1 MLQRRCAASR
11 LLILLAGLVFS
22 VPLFAASI
30 DPVNKY
36 AWAENAG
43 WINWRDTVN
52 NYGSAQVFAD
62 HLEGY
67 VWAENIGWIRLG
79 SFSGGGTHPYANTTA
94 VNYGV
99 NRAGTNLS
107 GYAWSEAAGWVNF
120 APTGGGV
127 TIDATTGQFDGYAW
141 SENVGWIH
149 LRNASPAYNVAILT
163 GGAVTLT
170 SSLNPSTVSQSVTFT
185 ATVAGTPT
193 PTGTVDFT
201 ADSVA
206 ITGCTA
212 NALTSGATTCTTA
225 DLSVG
230 SHAIAAVYSGDGNY
244 PSATGTLTQTV
255 EAPTTVNPT
264 GPGYGSTPAPE
275 QTLNLGLISVG
286 AYGTGNLLI
295 RNTGDARLDIS
306 TLTLSGPN
314 AGDFRVDPTSL
325 SIHNGGPAQ
334 TLLLTCT
341 PTATGYRTAT
351 LTVTHNATIGNPA
364 HYPLACTGV
373 AETAQLTVSTTGLG
387 AVTSS
392 PSGITC
398 GSDCTER
405 YAPDTIVTLTATPSR
420 STTFLGW
427 SGGCAGAAAVCTV
440 TMNTAKTVT
449 AAFSGIAPP
458 RTILGVLRHGQW
470 YLDRNGNQ
478 AWDECG
484 ADSCHSFGQTGDRPM
499 AGHWDGGS
507 RSLIGVFRP
516 DTAQGF
522 LDRNGNGQWDGCVAD
537 SCYLFG
543 QIGDLPVAGDW
554 IGGGFAQIGVFR
566 NGQWFLDANGNGT
579 WDQCGADLCSSF
591 GQLGDLPVV
600 GDWNGDGKADVG
612 VFRAGNWYI
621 DANGNGA
628 WDDCGIDRCIL
639 KDASQPSAGFGQHGD
654 LPVIG
659 DWTGDGVVKM
669 GVFRAESGSWH
680 FDANGN
686 GAWDG
691 CEIDRCHFASF
702 GQREDLPIVGR
713 W

>member
-420 STTFLGW
+420 SRHPQPKHHLPRLERRLRGR
-427 SGGCAGAAAVCTV
+427 SGGLHGHDEHGQDRHRRLQRHRAAPHHPWSPASWSMV
-440 TMNTAKTVT
+440 
-449 AAFSGIAPP
+449 SGSQRQPGLGRVRRGFLPQLWSNRRPAHGRALGRRQPEPDRSVPP
-458 RTILGVLRHGQW
+458 R
-470 YLDRNGNQ
+470 Y
-478 AWDECG
+478 
-484 ADSCHSFGQTGDRPM
+484 RP
-499 AGHWDGGS
+499 
-507 RSLIGVFRP
+507 RLPRP
-516 DTAQGF
+516 
-522 LDRNGNGQWDGCVAD
+522 
-537 SCYLFG
+537 
-543 QIGDLPVAGDW
+543 
-554 IGGGFAQIGVFR
+554 
-566 NGQWFLDANGNGT
+566 
-579 WDQCGADLCSSF
+579 
-591 GQLGDLPVV
+591 
-600 GDWNGDGKADVG
+600 
-612 VFRAGNWYI
+612 
-621 DANGNGA
+621 
-628 WDDCGIDRCIL
+628 
-639 KDASQPSAGFGQHGD
+639 
-654 LPVIG
+654 
-659 DWTGDGVVKM
+659 
-669 GVFRAESGSWH
+669 
-680 FDANGN
+680 
-686 GAWDG
+686 
-691 CEIDRCHFASF
+691 
-702 GQREDLPIVGR
+702 
-713 W
+713 